1 MSTEVNKA
9 FVNKY
14 RSNFI
19 HLAQQKGSRLRNFVR
34 VNEGVVGKADHHDR
48 LGSTAAQKM
57 TSRHADTPLIS
68 TPHSRRKVVMEDYN
82 WADLVDKADKI
93 KMLSDPGSEY
103 MTAGVWAMGRT
114 IDDLILAAM
123 TGNATSVSST
133 DATSSVAPPS
143 AQKIAHGSAGM
154 TMAKLRE
161 ARKILRAADIDVDE
175 DLYLAISADKIDD
188 LFAESGTPIIS
199 VDYNEKKPLVEGSIS
214 YFMGFNLIHTE
225 RLGNDSNDNQQ
236 VMAWAK
242 SGVGLSIG
250 QNIETK
256 ISERPDKNYSMQV
269 YAQMSLG
276 ATRIQDN
283 HVVEIACQ

>member
-133 DATSSVAPPS
+133 DATSSVALPS